1 MSITLTVSAADRI
14 SSHLK
19 TRGAGQGLRVSVR
32 KSGCSGYAY
41 QLDYADQI
49 SDSDLV
55 FESHGVKVVIDPD
68 HIGFL
73 NGMEIDYAEDGL
85 TSAFQFNNPN
95 VTEACG
101 CGESFTVN

>member
-1 MSITLTVSAADRI
+1 MGITLTTSAADRI

-19 TRGAGQGLRVSVR
+19 TRGTGQGLRVGVK

-55 FESHGVKVVIDPD
+55 FESHGVKVVTNPE

-73 NGMEIDYAEDGL
+73 NGMEIDYKEDGL
-85 TSAFQFNNPN
+85 TAAFHFDNPN